1 MKKIFCLV
9 LFMMSSSSYSNIIIP
24 IDNNLDSSN
33 ILEIENE
40 YNNLIKSV
48 ISESFESGIS
58 IKLNDKIITSLY
70 DGYRVTF
77 PDVQIFLTRE
87 MINKNKSKLKR
98 LKLKTI
104 ANKSIFNI
112 TQNEKGYYFKEQGSG
127 YCFAATLLDKNNKP
141 IKSTKYYHPSS
152 KLISIYDMAPP
163 NLNEDYMKFFFRD
176 SILQGDKDILLA
188 KYTDEVNF
196 KVSSTEL
203 ANIGGLSLSM
213 EKKAI
218 TNCWD
223 TAD

>member
-87 MINKNKSKLKR
+87 MINKNKSKLKW
-98 LKLKTI
+98 
-104 ANKSIFNI
+104 
-112 TQNEKGYYFKEQGSG
+112 YVY
-127 YCFAATLLDKNNKP
+127 
-141 IKSTKYYHPSS
+141 
-152 KLISIYDMAPP
+152 
-163 NLNEDYMKFFFRD
+163 
-176 SILQGDKDILLA
+176 
-188 KYTDEVNF
+188 
-196 KVSSTEL
+196 
-203 ANIGGLSLSM
+203 
-213 EKKAI
+213 
-218 TNCWD
+218 W
-223 TAD
+223 